1 MENRPLKYKDI
12 KNNMYFINEYG
23 EIYSNYVNRK
33 LKPSYDKDGYLRI
46 SLSCNNGKRR
56 EFRLATLVL
65 VTFVG
70 LPPKDMIDP
79 TVNHIDSNIL
89 NNHYS
94 NLEWMERGENSSIR
108 IKKGTGVENH
118 EAILTDKEV
127 IQICKLLLNTELSYT
142 DIGNKFNVSKST
154 INNIKCGKTWT
165 FITKNFPQLKN
176 CRLRVG
182 FIEYINPLLRHFE
195 STGTN

>member
-1 MENRPLKYKDI
+1 MENKPLIYKNI

-23 EIYSNYVNRK
+23 EIYSNYVNKK

-46 SLSCNNGKRR
+46 SLSCNDGKRR

-65 VTFVG
+65 ATFVG

-94 NLEWMERGENSSIR
+94 NLEWMKRGENSSIR
-108 IKKGTGVENH
+108 IKKGTGIENH
-118 EAILTDKEV
+118 EAVLTDKEV
-127 IQICKLLLNTELSYT
+127 IQICNLLLNTELSYT
-142 DIGNKFNVSKST
+142 DIGKKFNVSKHT
-154 INNIKCGKTWT
+154 ISNIKNGKNWT
-165 FITKNFPQLKN
+165 FITKNFLQLKN

-182 FIEYINPLLRHFE
+182 FAKFINPLLHNLE
-195 STGTN
+195 NIVTN

>member
-1 MENRPLKYKDI
+1 MESKPLIYKDI

-23 EIYSNYVNRK
+23 EIYSNHVNRK

-46 SLSCNNGKRR
+46 SLSCNDGKRR

-65 VTFVG
+65 VTFIG
-70 LPPKDMIDP
+70 LPPKHMIDP

-94 NLEWMERGENSSIR
+94 NLEWMERGKNSSIR
-108 IKKGTGVENH
+108 IKKGTGIENH

-127 IQICKLLLNTELSYT
+127 IQICNLLLYTELSYT
-142 DIGNKFNVSKST
+142 DIGKKFNVSKHT
-154 INNIKCGKTWT
+154 ISNIKNGKNWT
-165 FITKNFPQLKN
+165 SITKNFPQLKN
-176 CRLRVG
+176 CRLKVG
-182 FIEYINPLLRHFE
+182 FSEYINPLLHLG

>member
-1 MENRPLKYKDI
+1 MENKPLIYKDI

-23 EIYSNYVNRK
+23 EIYSSYVNRK

-46 SLSCNNGKRR
+46 SLSCNDGKRR

-108 IKKGTGVENH
+108 IKKGTGIENH

-127 IQICKLLLNTELSYT
+127 IQICNLLLNTELSYT
-142 DIGNKFNVSKST
+142 DIGK
-154 INNIKCGKTWT
+154 
-165 FITKNFPQLKN
+165 KN
-176 CRLRVG
+176 
-182 FIEYINPLLRHFE
+182 
-195 STGTN
+195 